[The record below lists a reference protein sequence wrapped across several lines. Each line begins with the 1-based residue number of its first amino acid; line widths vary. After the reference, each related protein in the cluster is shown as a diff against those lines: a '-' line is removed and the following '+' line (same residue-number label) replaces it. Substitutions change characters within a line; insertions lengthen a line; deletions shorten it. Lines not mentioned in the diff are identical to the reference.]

1 MIKRLYILVI
11 VQMVCTLG
19 FTQSS
24 PSLPAYKDPSLS
36 IDIRLSDLL
45 SRMTLEEKVGQLLCP
60 LGWEMYEIHGS
71 EVHPS
76 GKFKQLIK
84 ERNAGML
91 WATYRADPWTKK
103 TLANGLNS
111 EMAAKAG
118 NALQKYVMENTRLG
132 IPMFLA
138 EEAPHGHMAIGA
150 TVFPTGIGMA
160 ATWSP
165 ELVKEVGQVIAK
177 EIRSQGGHIS
187 YGPVLDLTRDPRWSR
202 VEETFGEDPVLS
214 GILGASMVDGLGGGN
229 LSQKYATIATLKHFL
244 AYAVPEGGQNGN
256 YASVGIRDLH
266 QNFLPPFR
274 KAIDAGALSVMTS
287 YNSIDGTPCT
297 SNHYLLTQLLRNEW
311 KFRGFVVSDLYSIEG
326 IHESHFVAPTKENA
340 AIQSVMAGVD
350 VDLGGDAY
358 TNLCHAVQS
367 GQMDKTVIDTAVCR
381 VLRMKF
387 EMGLFEH
394 PYVDPKIAAKT
405 VRRKEHIELARKI
418 AQSSITLLKNENSI
432 LPLSKTINKVAVIGP
447 NADNRYNM
455 LGDYTAPQEDSNVKT
470 VLDGILTKLS
480 PFRVEYVRGCAIRD
494 TTVNEIEQAI
504 KAARRS
510 EVVIVVVGGSSA
522 RDFKTS
528 YKETGAAVAEEGSVS
543 DMECGEGFDRA
554 SLSLL
559 GRQQELLES
568 LQKTGKPLIVVYI
581 EGRPLEKNWASE
593 YADALLTAY
602 YPGQEGGNAI
612 ADVLFGDYNPS
623 GRLPISVPRSVGQI
637 PVYYNKKA
645 PRNHDYVEM
654 SSFPLYSFGYGMS
667 YTTFEYSDLQVVQ
680 KSARCFE
687 VSFKVKNTGKYD
699 GAEVIQVYVRKV
711 DDAEG
716 PIKSLRAFRRVPLK
730 AGETCV
736 VSIDLLPTTFEFF
749 DPTTN
754 TMRIM
759 PGKYEIMYGNSSD
772 IPSGN
777 KLSVTLR

>member
-1 MIKRLYILVI
+1 
-11 VQMVCTLG
+11 
-19 FTQSS
+19 
-24 PSLPAYKDPSLS
+24 
-36 IDIRLSDLL
+36 
-45 SRMTLEEKVGQLLCP
+45 
-60 LGWEMYEIHGS
+60 
-71 EVHPS
+71 
-76 GKFKQLIK
+76 
-84 ERNAGML
+84 ML

-103 TLANGLNS
+103 TLANGLNP

-287 YNSIDGTPCT
+287 YNSIDGIPCT
-297 SNHYLLTQLLRNEW
+297 SNHNLLTQLLRNEW

-340 AIQSVMAGVD
+340 AIQSVTAGVD

-367 GQMDKTVIDTAVCR
+367 GQMDKAVIDTAVCR

-470 VLDGILTKLS
+470 VLDGIITKLS
-480 PFRVEYVRGCAIRD
+480 PSRVEYVRGCAIRD

-504 KAARRS
+504 EAARRS

-637 PVYYNKKA
+637 PVYYNQKA
-645 PRNHDYVEM
+645 PRNHDYVEV
-654 SSFPLYSFGYGMS
+654 SSSPLYSFGYGMS

-699 GAEVIQVYVRKV
+699 GEEVSQLYMRDEYASVVQPMKQLKHFERFHLKKGEEKKV
-711 DDAEG
+711 TFVLTEEDFF
-716 PIKSLRAFRRVPLK
+716 LVNYTLK
-730 AGETCV
+730 KV
-736 VSIDLLPTTFEFF
+736 VE
-749 DPTTN
+749 
-754 TMRIM
+754 
-759 PGKYEIMYGNSSD
+759 
-772 IPSGN
+772 SGN
-777 KLSVTLR
+777 FHLMIGAASNDIRLQNVILVE

>member
-1 MIKRLYILVI
+1 
-11 VQMVCTLG
+11 
-19 FTQSS
+19 
-24 PSLPAYKDPSLS
+24 
-36 IDIRLSDLL
+36 
-45 SRMTLEEKVGQLLCP
+45 
-60 LGWEMYEIHGS
+60 
-71 EVHPS
+71 
-76 GKFKQLIK
+76 
-84 ERNAGML
+84 ML

-103 TLANGLNS
+103 TLANGLNP

-287 YNSIDGTPCT
+287 YNSIDGIPCT

-340 AIQSVMAGVD
+340 AIQSVTAGVD

-504 KAARRS
+504 EAARRS

-528 YKETGAAVAEEGSVS
+528 YKETGAAVAEEGSVN

-645 PRNHDYVEM
+645 PRNHDYVEV
-654 SSFPLYSFGYGMS
+654 SSSPLYSFGYGMS

-699 GAEVIQVYVRKV
+699 GEEVSQLYMRDEYASVVQPMKQLKHFERFHLKKGEEKKVTFVLTEEDFFLVNYTLKKVVESGTFQVMI
-711 DDAEG
+711 G
-716 PIKSLRAFRRVPLK
+716 S
-730 AGETCV
+730 
-736 VSIDLLPTTFEFF
+736 
-749 DPTTN
+749 
-754 TMRIM
+754 
-759 PGKYEIMYGNSSD
+759 SSD
-772 IPSGN
+772 DIRLEKSI
-777 KLSVTLR
+777 SVE

>member
-1 MIKRLYILVI
+1 
-11 VQMVCTLG
+11 MVCTLG

-60 LGWEMYEIHGS
+60 LGWEMYEIHGN
-71 EVHPS
+71 EVCPS

-84 ERNAGML
+84 ERNVGML

-103 TLANGLNS
+103 TLANGLNP

-287 YNSIDGTPCT
+287 YNSIDGIPCT

-340 AIQSVMAGVD
+340 AIQSVTAGVD

-504 KAARRS
+504 EAARRS

-645 PRNHDYVEM
+645 PRNHDYVEV
-654 SSFPLYSFGYGMS
+654 SSSPLYSFGYGMS

-699 GAEVIQVYVRKV
+699 GEEVSQLYMRDEYASVVQPMKQLKHFERFHLKKGEEKKVTFVLTEEDFFLVNYTLKKVVESGTFQVMI
-711 DDAEG
+711 G
-716 PIKSLRAFRRVPLK
+716 S
-730 AGETCV
+730 
-736 VSIDLLPTTFEFF
+736 
-749 DPTTN
+749 
-754 TMRIM
+754 
-759 PGKYEIMYGNSSD
+759 SSD
-772 IPSGN
+772 DIRLEKSI
-777 KLSVTLR
+777 SVE

>member
-103 TLANGLNS
+103 TLANGLNPELS
-111 EMAAKAG
+111 AKAG

-287 YNSIDGTPCT
+287 YNSIDGIPCT

-340 AIQSVMAGVD
+340 AIQSVTAGID

-367 GQMDKTVIDTAVCR
+367 GQMDKAVIDTAVCR

-480 PFRVEYVRGCAIRD
+480 PSRVEYVRGCAIRD

-504 KAARRS
+504 EAARRS

-645 PRNHDYVEM
+645 PRNHDYVEV
-654 SSFPLYSFGYGMS
+654 SSSPLYSFGYGMS

-699 GAEVIQVYVRKV
+699 GEEVAQLYMRDEYASVVQPMKQLKHFERFYLSKGEEKLIVFTLAEE
-711 DDAEG
+711 D
-716 PIKSLRAFRRVPLK
+716 L
-730 AGETCV
+730 
-736 VSIDLLPTTFEFF
+736 SIINQGLEQIVESGTFQ
-749 DPTTN
+749 
-754 TMRIM
+754 IM
-759 PGKYEIMYGNSSD
+759 IGSSSD
-772 IPSGN
+772 DIRLEGSILV
-777 KLSVTLR
+777 K

>member
-24 PSLPAYKDPSLS
+24 PSLPAYKDRCLS

-76 GKFKQLIK
+76 EKFKQLIK
-84 ERNAGML
+84 ERNVGML

-103 TLANGLNS
+103 TIANGLNP
-111 EMAAKAG
+111 ELAAKAG

-287 YNSIDGTPCT
+287 YNSIDGIPCT
-297 SNHYLLTQLLRNEW
+297 SNHYLLTKLLRNEW

-432 LPLSKTINKVAVIGP
+432 LPLSKMINKVAVIGP

-470 VLDGILTKLS
+470 VLDGIITKLS
-480 PFRVEYVRGCAIRD
+480 PSRVEYVRGCAIRD

-504 KAARRS
+504 EAARRS

-645 PRNHDYVEM
+645 PRNHDYVEV
-654 SSFPLYSFGYGMS
+654 SSSPLYSFGYGMS

-699 GAEVIQVYVRKV
+699 GEEVAQLYMRDEYASVVQPMKQLKHFERFHLKKGEEKKV
-711 DDAEG
+711 TFVLTEEDFF
-716 PIKSLRAFRRVPLK
+716 LVNYTLK
-730 AGETCV
+730 KV
-736 VSIDLLPTTFEFF
+736 VE
-749 DPTTN
+749 
-754 TMRIM
+754 
-759 PGKYEIMYGNSSD
+759 
-772 IPSGN
+772 SGN
-777 KLSVTLR
+777 FHLMIGAASNDIRLQNVILVE

>member
-19 FTQSS
+19 FTQSP
-24 PSLPAYKDPSLS
+24 PSLPAYKDPSFS
-36 IDIRLSDLL
+36 IDVRLSDLL

-60 LGWEMYEIHGS
+60 LGWEMYEIHGN
-71 EVHPS
+71 EVCPS

-84 ERNAGML
+84 ERNVGML

-103 TLANGLNS
+103 TLANGLNP

-214 GILGASMVDGLGGGN
+214 GTLGASMVDGLGGGN

-274 KAIDAGALSVMTS
+274 KAIDSGALSVMTS
-287 YNSIDGTPCT
+287 YNSIDGIPCT

-367 GQMDKTVIDTAVCR
+367 GQMDKAVIDTAVCR

-432 LPLSKTINKVAVIGP
+432 LPLSKMINKVAVIGP

-470 VLDGILTKLS
+470 VLDGIITKLS
-480 PFRVEYVRGCAIRD
+480 PSRVEYVRGCAIRD

-504 KAARRS
+504 EAARRS

-637 PVYYNKKA
+637 PVYYNQKA
-645 PRNHDYVEM
+645 PRNHDYVEV
-654 SSFPLYSFGYGMS
+654 SSSPLYSFGYGMS

-699 GAEVIQVYVRKV
+699 GEEVSQLYMRDEYASVVQPMKQLKHFERFHLKNGEEKKV
-711 DDAEG
+711 TFVLTEEDFF
-716 PIKSLRAFRRVPLK
+716 LVNYTLK
-730 AGETCV
+730 KV
-736 VSIDLLPTTFEFF
+736 VE
-749 DPTTN
+749 
-754 TMRIM
+754 
-759 PGKYEIMYGNSSD
+759 
-772 IPSGN
+772 SGN
-777 KLSVTLR
+777 FHLMIGAASNDIRLQNVILVE

>member
-602 YPGQEGGNAI
+602 YQGQEGGNAI

-699 GAEVIQVYVRKV
+699 GEEVSQLYMRDEYASVVQPMKQLKHFERFHLKKREEKKV
-711 DDAEG
+711 TFVLTEEDFF
-716 PIKSLRAFRRVPLK
+716 LVNYTLK
-730 AGETCV
+730 KV
-736 VSIDLLPTTFEFF
+736 VE
-749 DPTTN
+749 
-754 TMRIM
+754 
-759 PGKYEIMYGNSSD
+759 
-772 IPSGN
+772 SGN
-777 KLSVTLR
+777 FHLMIGAASNDIRLQNVILVE

>member
-1 MIKRLYILVI
+1 
-11 VQMVCTLG
+11 
-19 FTQSS
+19 
-24 PSLPAYKDPSLS
+24 
-36 IDIRLSDLL
+36 
-45 SRMTLEEKVGQLLCP
+45 
-60 LGWEMYEIHGS
+60 
-71 EVHPS
+71 
-76 GKFKQLIK
+76 
-84 ERNAGML
+84 
-91 WATYRADPWTKK
+91 
-103 TLANGLNS
+103 
-111 EMAAKAG
+111 
-118 NALQKYVMENTRLG
+118 
-132 IPMFLA
+132 
-138 EEAPHGHMAIGA
+138 MAIGA

-274 KAIDAGALSVMTS
+274 KAIDSGALSVMTS
-287 YNSIDGTPCT
+287 YNSIDGIPCT
-297 SNHYLLTQLLRNEW
+297 SNHNLLTQLLRNEW
-311 KFRGFVVSDLYSIEG
+311 KFCGFVVSDLYSIEG
-326 IHESHFVAPTKENA
+326 IHESHFVALTKENA
-340 AIQSVMAGVD
+340 AIQSVTAGVD

-367 GQMDKTVIDTAVCR
+367 GQMDKAVIDTAVCR

-470 VLDGILTKLS
+470 VLDGIITKLS
-480 PFRVEYVRGCAIRD
+480 PSRVEYVRGCAIRD

-504 KAARRS
+504 EAARRS

-637 PVYYNKKA
+637 PVYYNQKA
-645 PRNHDYVEM
+645 PRNHDYVEV
-654 SSFPLYSFGYGMS
+654 SSSPLYSFGYGMS

-699 GAEVIQVYVRKV
+699 GEEVSQLYMRDEYASVVQPMKQLKHFERFHLKKGEEKKV
-711 DDAEG
+711 TFVLTEEDFF
-716 PIKSLRAFRRVPLK
+716 LVNYTLK
-730 AGETCV
+730 KV
-736 VSIDLLPTTFEFF
+736 VE
-749 DPTTN
+749 
-754 TMRIM
+754 
-759 PGKYEIMYGNSSD
+759 
-772 IPSGN
+772 SGN
-777 KLSVTLR
+777 FHLMIGAASNDNRLQNVILVE

>member
-1 MIKRLYILVI
+1 
-11 VQMVCTLG
+11 
-19 FTQSS
+19 
-24 PSLPAYKDPSLS
+24 
-36 IDIRLSDLL
+36 
-45 SRMTLEEKVGQLLCP
+45 
-60 LGWEMYEIHGS
+60 
-71 EVHPS
+71 
-76 GKFKQLIK
+76 
-84 ERNAGML
+84 
-91 WATYRADPWTKK
+91 
-103 TLANGLNS
+103 
-111 EMAAKAG
+111 
-118 NALQKYVMENTRLG
+118 
-132 IPMFLA
+132 
-138 EEAPHGHMAIGA
+138 
-150 TVFPTGIGMA
+150 
-160 ATWSP
+160 
-165 ELVKEVGQVIAK
+165 
-177 EIRSQGGHIS
+177 
-187 YGPVLDLTRDPRWSR
+187 
-202 VEETFGEDPVLS
+202 
-214 GILGASMVDGLGGGN
+214 MVDGLGGGN

-287 YNSIDGTPCT
+287 YNSIDGIPCT

-340 AIQSVMAGVD
+340 AIQSVTAGVD

-504 KAARRS
+504 EAARRS

-645 PRNHDYVEM
+645 PRNHDYVEV
-654 SSFPLYSFGYGMS
+654 SSSPLYSFGYGMS

-699 GAEVIQVYVRKV
+699 GEEVSQLYMRDEYASVVQPMKQLKHFERFHLKKGEEKKVTFVLTEEDFFLVNYTLKKVVESGTFQVMI
-711 DDAEG
+711 G
-716 PIKSLRAFRRVPLK
+716 S
-730 AGETCV
+730 
-736 VSIDLLPTTFEFF
+736 
-749 DPTTN
+749 
-754 TMRIM
+754 
-759 PGKYEIMYGNSSD
+759 SSD
-772 IPSGN
+772 DIRLEKSI
-777 KLSVTLR
+777 SVE

>member
-1 MIKRLYILVI
+1 MKYIFIILWICVW
-11 VQMVCTLG
+11 VTCTPIFAQQVSVL
-19 FTQSS
+19 TYQN
-24 PSLPAYKDPSLS
+24 PNLS
-36 IDIRLSDLL
+36 IDIRLADLL

-71 EVHPS
+71 KVYPS

-103 TLANGLNS
+103 TLANGLNPELS
-111 EMAAKAG
+111 AKAG

-274 KAIDAGALSVMTS
+274 KAIDSGALSVMTS
-287 YNSIDGTPCT
+287 YNSIDGIPCT

-311 KFRGFVVSDLYSIEG
+311 KFCGFVVSDLYSIEG
-326 IHESHFVAPTKENA
+326 IHESHFVALTKENA
-340 AIQSVMAGVD
+340 AIQSVTAGVD

-367 GQMDKTVIDTAVCR
+367 GQMDKAVIDTAVCR

-480 PFRVEYVRGCAIRD
+480 PSRVEYVRGCAIRD

-504 KAARRS
+504 EAARRS

-645 PRNHDYVEM
+645 PRNHDYVEV
-654 SSFPLYSFGYGMS
+654 SSSPLYSFGYGMS

-699 GAEVIQVYVRKV
+699 GEEVSQLYMRDEYASVVQPMKQLKHFERFHLKKGEEKKV
-711 DDAEG
+711 TFVLTEEDFF
-716 PIKSLRAFRRVPLK
+716 LVNYTLK
-730 AGETCV
+730 KV
-736 VSIDLLPTTFEFF
+736 VE
-749 DPTTN
+749 
-754 TMRIM
+754 
-759 PGKYEIMYGNSSD
+759 
-772 IPSGN
+772 SGN
-777 KLSVTLR
+777 FHLMIGAASNDIRLQNVILVE

>member
-19 FTQSS
+19 FTQSP
-24 PSLPAYKDPSLS
+24 PSLPAYKDPSFS
-36 IDIRLSDLL
+36 IDVRLSDLL

-84 ERNAGML
+84 ERNVGML

-103 TLANGLNS
+103 TLANGLNP

-287 YNSIDGTPCT
+287 YNSIDGIPCT

-340 AIQSVMAGVD
+340 AIQSVTAGVD

-504 KAARRS
+504 EAARRS

-645 PRNHDYVEM
+645 PRNHEYVEV
-654 SSFPLYSFGYGMS
+654 SFSPLYSFGYGMS

-699 GAEVIQVYVRKV
+699 GEEVSQLYMRDEYASVVQPMKQLKHFERFHLKKGEEKKVTFVLTEEDFFLVNYTLKKVVESGTFQVMI
-711 DDAEG
+711 G
-716 PIKSLRAFRRVPLK
+716 S
-730 AGETCV
+730 
-736 VSIDLLPTTFEFF
+736 
-749 DPTTN
+749 
-754 TMRIM
+754 
-759 PGKYEIMYGNSSD
+759 SSD
-772 IPSGN
+772 DIRLEKSI
-777 KLSVTLR
+777 SVE

>member
-19 FTQSS
+19 FTQSP
-24 PSLPAYKDPSLS
+24 PSLPAYKDPSFS
-36 IDIRLSDLL
+36 IDVRLSDLL

-60 LGWEMYEIHGS
+60 LGWEMYEIHGN
-71 EVHPS
+71 EVCPS

-84 ERNAGML
+84 ERNVGML

-103 TLANGLNS
+103 TLANGLNP

-214 GILGASMVDGLGGGN
+214 GTLGASMVDGLGGGN

-287 YNSIDGTPCT
+287 YNSIDGIPCT

-367 GQMDKTVIDTAVCR
+367 GQMDKAVIDTAVCR

-432 LPLSKTINKVAVIGP
+432 LPLSKMINKVAVIGP

-470 VLDGILTKLS
+470 VLDGIITKLS
-480 PFRVEYVRGCAIRD
+480 PSRVEYVRGCAIRD

-504 KAARRS
+504 EAARRS

-637 PVYYNKKA
+637 PVYYNQKA
-645 PRNHDYVEM
+645 PRNHDYVEV
-654 SSFPLYSFGYGMS
+654 SSSPLYSFGYGMS

-699 GAEVIQVYVRKV
+699 GEEVSQLYMRDEYASVVQPMKQLKHFERFHLKKGEEKKV
-711 DDAEG
+711 TFVLSEED
-716 PIKSLRAFRRVPLK
+716 FFFVNYTLK
-730 AGETCV
+730 KV
-736 VSIDLLPTTFEFF
+736 VE
-749 DPTTN
+749 
-754 TMRIM
+754 
-759 PGKYEIMYGNSSD
+759 
-772 IPSGN
+772 SGN
-777 KLSVTLR
+777 FHLMIGAASNDIRLQNVILVE

>member
-103 TLANGLNS
+103 TLANGLNPELS
-111 EMAAKAG
+111 AKAG

-274 KAIDAGALSVMTS
+274 KAIDSGALSVMTS
-287 YNSIDGTPCT
+287 YNSIDGIPCT

-311 KFRGFVVSDLYSIEG
+311 KFCGFVVSDLYSIEG
-326 IHESHFVAPTKENA
+326 IHESHFVALTKENA
-340 AIQSVMAGVD
+340 AIQSVTAGVD

-367 GQMDKTVIDTAVCR
+367 GQMDKAVIDTAVCR

-480 PFRVEYVRGCAIRD
+480 PSRVEYVRGCAIRD

-504 KAARRS
+504 EAARRS

-645 PRNHDYVEM
+645 PRNHDYVEV
-654 SSFPLYSFGYGMS
+654 SSSPLYSFGYGMS

-699 GAEVIQVYVRKV
+699 GEEVSQLYMRDEYASVVQPMKQLKHFERFYLSKGEEKLIVFTLAEEDLSIINQALEQIVESGTFQVMI
-711 DDAEG
+711 G
-716 PIKSLRAFRRVPLK
+716 S
-730 AGETCV
+730 
-736 VSIDLLPTTFEFF
+736 
-749 DPTTN
+749 
-754 TMRIM
+754 
-759 PGKYEIMYGNSSD
+759 SSD
-772 IPSGN
+772 DIRLEGSILV
-777 KLSVTLR
+777 K

>member
-1 MIKRLYILVI
+1 
-11 VQMVCTLG
+11 
-19 FTQSS
+19 
-24 PSLPAYKDPSLS
+24 
-36 IDIRLSDLL
+36 
-45 SRMTLEEKVGQLLCP
+45 
-60 LGWEMYEIHGS
+60 MYEIHGS

-76 GKFKQLIK
+76 EKFKQLIK
-84 ERNAGML
+84 ERNVGML

-103 TLANGLNS
+103 TIANGLNP
-111 EMAAKAG
+111 ELAAKAG

-287 YNSIDGTPCT
+287 YNSIDGIPCT

-367 GQMDKTVIDTAVCR
+367 GQMDKAVIDTAVCR

-432 LPLSKTINKVAVIGP
+432 LPLSKMINKVAVIGP

-470 VLDGILTKLS
+470 VLDGIITKLS
-480 PFRVEYVRGCAIRD
+480 PSRVEYVRGCAIRD

-504 KAARRS
+504 EAARRS

-637 PVYYNKKA
+637 PVYYNQKA
-645 PRNHDYVEM
+645 PRNHDYVEV
-654 SSFPLYSFGYGMS
+654 SSSPLYSFGYGMS

-699 GAEVIQVYVRKV
+699 GEEVSQLYMRDEYASVVQPMKQLKHFERFHLKKGEEKKV
-711 DDAEG
+711 TFVLTEEDFF
-716 PIKSLRAFRRVPLK
+716 LVNYTLK
-730 AGETCV
+730 KV
-736 VSIDLLPTTFEFF
+736 VE
-749 DPTTN
+749 
-754 TMRIM
+754 
-759 PGKYEIMYGNSSD
+759 
-772 IPSGN
+772 SGN
-777 KLSVTLR
+777 FHLMIGAASNDIRLQNVILVE